1 MTMTSRTGIKE
12 PARPRPARGAW
23 RRDFKTLTRIRG
35 FLLSQGPPTR
45 PRALKPCP
53 PRQKTALNPPKAA
66 ERLQGAHDVTPTYG
80 HPRKMKGGENRN
92 QPQLRPPMA
101 LSQDWKCEGGE
112 PEGPAVPSCPPSPQR
127 LTRGSSQRQRNSN
140 RAQTGAEAGLKSQG
154 RAVLSD
160 PAHAS

>member
-1 MTMTSRTGIKE
+1 
-12 PARPRPARGAW
+12 
-23 RRDFKTLTRIRG
+23 
-35 FLLSQGPPTR
+35 
-45 PRALKPCP
+45 
-53 PRQKTALNPPKAA
+53 
-66 ERLQGAHDVTPTYG
+66 
-80 HPRKMKGGENRN
+80 
-92 QPQLRPPMA
+92 MA

-160 PAHAS
+160 PAHRVITVSKSRPHRGALGDL